1 VFQAVF
7 KGFRLFPAVLPAHRL
22 PLLRVFV
29 PLIRGVS
36 VGLSPNREIVSDLQ
50 HGRRSGVVRL
60 VDRYQR
66 RLVGEAVTVF
76 HVPQEDAEEL
86 VDDVLLSI
94 VQEIGG
100 FAFRRGDGDF
110 HAWVMTVFRN
120 RVRDFMRRAA
130 ILGDIHLLY
139 DEAEMMDDDTCSET
153 GHEVLREIVRSYREE
168 ALRCHEE
175 EGEAGDRA
183 RTAALEVVREALE
196 GLQSWERVLLR
207 CRALGVPYE
216 EIAEYT
222 GKKPENLRVYH
233 ERTRRKFMGLV
244 QAKLQGVV

>member
-1 VFQAVF
+1 
-7 KGFRLFPAVLPAHRL
+7 
-22 PLLRVFV
+22 
-29 PLIRGVS
+29 

-50 HGRRSGVVRL
+50 DGRRSGVVRL

-76 HVPQEDAEEL
+76 HVPQEDAEEI

-94 VQEIGG
+94 VQQIGG

-130 ILGDIHLLY
+130 MLGDLHLLF
-139 DEAEMMDDDTCSET
+139 DEGEMMDDDTCSET
-153 GHEVLREIVRSYREE
+153 GQEVIREIIRTYQEE
-168 ALRCHEE
+168 ALRSCDDSEESE
-175 EGEAGDRA
+175 EGGRH
-183 RTAALEVVREALE
+183 AALEVVREALE

-207 CRALGVPYE
+207 CRALDVPYE
-216 EIAEYT
+216 EIAGYT
-222 GKKPENLRVYH
+222 GKKAENLRVYH
-233 ERTRRKFMGLV
+233 ERTRRKFISLV
-244 QAKLQGVV
+244 QAKLQGVI